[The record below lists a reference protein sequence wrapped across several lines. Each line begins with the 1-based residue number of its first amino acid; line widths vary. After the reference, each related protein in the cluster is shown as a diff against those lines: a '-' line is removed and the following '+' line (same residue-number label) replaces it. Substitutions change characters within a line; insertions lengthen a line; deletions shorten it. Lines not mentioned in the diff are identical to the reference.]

1 MQKYKNK
8 KYEYDGII
16 FDSRKEGRR
25 YAELKVMQKAG
36 IIHDL
41 QLQVKFVLIP
51 TQYEESSEVYTKG
64 NKKGQKKRGKLLEKE
79 CSYIADFVYY
89 ENGQQIVED
98 AKGLRTEV
106 YKIKKKLILERYGIR
121 IREV

>member
-1 MQKYKNK
+1 MQKYRNK

-51 TQYEESSEVYTKG
+51 SQREESTEVYKTGKRKG
-64 NKKGQKKRGKLLEKE
+64 EPKAGKLIETE

-89 ENGQQIVED
+89 ENGKMIVED
-98 AKGLRTEV
+98 VKGFRTKEYV
-106 YKIKKKLILERYGIR
+106 LKRKMMLYFHGIR
-121 IREV
+121 IKEV

>member
-1 MQKYKNK
+1 MQKYRNK

-41 QLQVKFVLIP
+41 QIQVKFVLIP
-51 TQYEESSEVYTKG
+51 AQYEESSEVYTKG
-64 NKKGQKKRGKLLEKE
+64 KKKGQKKRGKLLEKE

-98 AKGLRTEV
+98 AKGMRTEV
-106 YKIKKKLILERYGIR
+106 YKIKKKMMLYFHGIR
-121 IREV
+121 IKEV

>member
-1 MQKYKNK
+1 MQKYRNK

-41 QLQVKFVLIP
+41 QIQVKFVLIP
-51 TQYEESSEVYTKG
+51 TQRAESTEVYKTGKHKG
-64 NKKGQKKRGKLLEKE
+64 EPKAGKLIEKE
-79 CSYIADFVYY
+79 CVYIADFVYY
-89 ENGQQIVED
+89 ENGQMIVED
-98 AKGLRTEV
+98 AKGVRTKE
-106 YKIKKKLILERYGIR
+106 YALKRKMMLYFHGIR
-121 IREV
+121 IKEV

>member
-1 MQKYKNK
+1 MQKYRNK

-51 TQYEESSEVYTKG
+51 SQREESTEVYKTGKQKG
-64 NKKGQKKRGKLLEKE
+64 EPKAGKLIEKE

-89 ENGQQIVED
+89 ENGKMIVED
-98 AKGLRTEV
+98 AKGVRTKEYV
-106 YKIKKKLILERYGIR
+106 LKRKMMLYFHGIR
-121 IREV
+121 IKEV